1 MGCEECGEIFCG
13 NTRCTI
19 CGSIRVFDEELANE
33 LLEEEEDEE
42 DEEDSDYFE
51 SEGSCVMDEECDQYL
66 NSKAYR

>member
-42 DEEDSDYFE
+42 DSDYFE
-51 SEGSCVMDEECDQYL
+51 SEGSFVMYEECDQLL
-66 NSKAYR
+66 NNKAYR

>member
-1 MGCEECGEIFCG
+1 MGCEECEEIFCG

-33 LLEEEEDEE
+33 LLVEEEDF
-42 DEEDSDYFE
+42 EDSDYFE

-66 NSKAYR
+66 NSKA